1 MHSSGLAV
9 FIDFI
14 GKIKNFFQFF
24 VISLKY
30 QKSRLV
36 PSTSSGQALSEAEGC
51 KT

>member
-30 QKSRLV
+30 QKSKRKV
-36 PSTSSGQALSEAEGC
+36 HKSVRA
-51 KT
+51 